1 MCRNEWWLKTF
12 WTVEVTFVA
21 HLKVKDFK
29 DLKKVFLLLSGE
41 WDKMGDCT
49 GSLVEV
55 CNNPVSV
62 IYDANFSEVVGST
75 EKRTW
80 QQRGE
85 HKQLLI
91 FSIKLKWCYLK
102 LNFNL
107 LCNHLHPNPSLKLIA
122 LLSYFWLVIVADDF
136 WDMKSFFI
144 SFKKKIFVN
153 SLCCKFNSDI
163 MSYGLNFSSW
173 FHAGRR
179 N

>member
-1 MCRNEWWLKTF
+1 MHWFLGRSVQQSCISHLWL
-12 WTVEVTFVA
+12 
-21 HLKVKDFK
+21 
-29 DLKKVFLLLSGE
+29 S
-41 WDKMGDCT
+41 
-49 GSLVEV
+49 
-55 CNNPVSV
+55 
-62 IYDANFSEVVGST
+62 ANFSEVVGST

-80 QQRGE
+80 QQQGE

-91 FSIKLKWCYLK
+91 FSIKLKWYYLK

-107 LCNHLHPNPSLKLIA
+107 LCNNLHPNPSLKLIA

>member
-1 MCRNEWWLKTF
+1 MHWFHGRSVQQSCISHLWL
-12 WTVEVTFVA
+12 
-21 HLKVKDFK
+21 
-29 DLKKVFLLLSGE
+29 S
-41 WDKMGDCT
+41 
-49 GSLVEV
+49 
-55 CNNPVSV
+55 
-62 IYDANFSEVVGST
+62 ANFSEVAGST

-80 QQRGE
+80 QQRWE

-91 FSIKLKWCYLK
+91 FSIKLKWNYLQ

-107 LCNHLHPNPSLKLIA
+107 LYNNVHPNPSLKLTA
-122 LLSYFWLVIVADDF
+122 LSYFRLLIVANDF

-144 SFKKKIFVN
+144 SFKNKIFVN